1 MWPLA
6 RLSYVQGHD
15 TPGKAPE
22 PHGPEAARAEQL
34 RKLLR
39 PGEAAHARGQVGVRV
54 AAREEAAEQRDDAV
68 EPELVEQLE
77 RAARRRDL
85 EDPQPAA
92 GPEHAPQL
100 PDRCFEV
107 LDVPDA
113 EAHDRRIEARVF
125 EWELEHIGLHPLELG
140 RLAPGPLEH
149 PLGEVD
155 ADDVAR
161 ARVASGDG

>member
-22 PHGPEAARAEQL
+22 PHGLEAARAEQL
-34 RKLLR
+34 RKRLR
-39 PGEAAHARGQVGVRV
+39 SGEAAHARGQVRVRV

-68 EPELVEQLE
+68 EPELVEDLE
-77 RAARRRDL
+77 RSARRRDL
-85 EDPQPAA
+85 EDPEPAP

-107 LDVPDA
+107 LDVPNP
-113 EAHDRRIEARVF
+113 EAYDGRVEARVL
-125 EWELEHIGLHPLELG
+125 ERKLEHVGLHPLELG
-140 RLAPGPLEH
+140 CLAPGLLEH
-149 PLGEVD
+149 PLGKVD
-155 ADDVAR
+155 SDDVAC
-161 ARVASGDG
+161 AGVAG